1 MVFGALSVVA
11 ISMAAGQVVK
21 PVVTTTLPAPVVA
34 GATDG
39 TLLLRDADSLV
50 VLGPH
55 GEFER
60 VAVKLHHDDVAAVAP
75 GGQWLA
81 VVGVQGD
88 VSLYARAKDRLVKR
102 AAWSGAANPFAP
114 PLFADGRLVTL
125 HGQIEV
131 RSLADPGALPSC
143 VLPSLQIGPIREAFD
158 LGQGLVAVH
167 GDHVDSRSGAHRTM
181 PALVDLRSCK
191 KVGRLSH
198 HERYPAAAGGTRV
211 MRGPVELFINTAD
224 GTVAAEYAGADRV
237 RLAVSPDGSRVSVS
251 ELGQVEVFDLRRKM
265 KTSFPTMTERVTVL
279 ADDGAQ
285 LVAAL
290 GTERLVWT
298 ASSSLWEPFKVRKVL
313 PDEVAWLAALSML
326 GEGRADEALR
336 RTRAV
341 SASSTK
347 LELGFIWVD
356 AVANRLSD
364 QALDARL
371 RTAGIDLRQ
380 TRSQKAAL
388 EVLQDFVLGELKGNG
403 RDLLF
408 MLSRFTIAEALR
420 PQVVSLGR
428 DLVSEASDARALKEN
443 VKLLELLER
452 LHPTPEVK
460 RMLELER
467 LGLEESESSKP

>member
-1 MVFGALSVVA
+1 
-11 ISMAAGQVVK
+11 
-21 PVVTTTLPAPVVA
+21 
-34 GATDG
+34 
-39 TLLLRDADSLV
+39 
-50 VLGPH
+50 
-55 GEFER
+55 
-60 VAVKLHHDDVAAVAP
+60 
-75 GGQWLA
+75 
-81 VVGVQGD
+81 
-88 VSLYARAKDRLVKR
+88 
-102 AAWSGAANPFAP
+102 
-114 PLFADGRLVTL
+114 
-125 HGQIEV
+125 
-131 RSLADPGALPSC
+131 
-143 VLPSLQIGPIREAFD
+143 
-158 LGQGLVAVH
+158 
-167 GDHVDSRSGAHRTM
+167 
-181 PALVDLRSCK
+181 
-191 KVGRLSH
+191 
-198 HERYPAAAGGTRV
+198 

-298 ASSSLWEPFKVRKVL
+298 ASNSLWEPFKVRKVL

-380 TRSQKAAL
+380 TRGQKAVL